1 MTEQQ
6 RVLLAV
12 GLTFIIFWVW
22 QVILGQIDPPVNM
35 EPQELS
41 AEAPAAQPIEGQVKA
56 PDTLSA
62 KPAAEGD
69 QWNIGAQEEFAPV
82 EAAPVVVQ
90 KQTAKLHSKF
100 LDVSIS
106 NQGPSLNHV
115 ALKEY
120 TEVLEEGGP
129 KTPVSLAANA
139 EGDADQARFKF
150 LINGQEESIPFVLEK
165 GGAKA
170 SLRGK
175 SKSGLGI
182 VVDTKVR
189 KDQYGLDYDITFANS
204 SGAAQQAQLI
214 VEMGLPKPTDE
225 GSMFAPSMQEYRG
238 ICATSEELESYNID
252 DTEEGPARATQPSF
266 WAGLDKQYFVV
277 AATLGKEQTGNCEVR
292 SENEKITVAFDLG
305 SEGVASGLSVRKS
318 FSLYLGPKREDKL
331 TEIDPHLAEAVEYN
345 IMGIPLAFIAR
356 PMVWAMNVF
365 HGWFGSWGLAIILL
379 TFAVKIILFPVTY
392 KSVVSMRKMQLLKP
406 ELDKIKARFP
416 DDREKQQM
424 EQIRIF
430 KEKGVNPLGGC
441 LPMLLQMPVW
451 FALYRALWTAV
462 DLYQQPFL
470 WIVDLTSK
478 EPFPFLALAL
488 GAVTFLQ
495 QKLTPT
501 TMDSDQARIMMFM
514 MPIMLTVIM
523 VGLPSGLVLYIFVNS
538 VLTIGQQLVINKRVP
553 VPT

>member
-22 QVILGQIDPPVNM
+22 QVILGEIDPPVQIQP
-35 EPQELS
+35 EAALQE
-41 AEAPAAQPIEGQVKA
+41 ETIAPEKLML
-56 PDTLSA
+56 DTLGGEVAGDSKA
-62 KPAAEGD
+62 LEALMVEG
-69 QWNIGAQEEFAPV
+69 ALEVAPK
-82 EAAPVVVQ
+82 PVVVQ
-90 KQTAKLHSKF
+90 KQSATLRSKM

-106 NQGPSLNHV
+106 NEGASLSRIY
-115 ALKEY
+115 LKEY
-120 TEVLEEGGP
+120 TETVGEDGGRA
-129 KTPVSLAANA
+129 PVSLAATVEGEA
-139 EGDADQARFKF
+139 EQAKLLFF
-150 LINGQEESIPFVLEK
+150 VNGQQETIPLVLEK
-165 GGAKA
+165 GGSKA
-170 SLRGK
+170 SLRGQ
-175 SKSGLGI
+175 SASGLG
-182 VVDTKVR
+182 VVIDTRVR
-189 KDQYGLDYDITFANS
+189 EGQYGLDYDITFSNR
-204 SGAAQQAQLI
+204 GAAALEAKVV
-214 VEMGLPKPTDE
+214 VEMGLPKPTEE
-225 GSMFAPSMQEYRG
+225 GGLLTPSMQEYRG
-238 ICATSEELESYNID
+238 ICMTSEEVESFNLD
-252 DTEEGPARATQPSF
+252 DTEEGPVKASLPVF

-277 AATLGKEQTGNCEVR
+277 AAALHGEQTGVCEVR
-292 SENEKITVAFDLG
+292 SENETIAVTLDLG
-305 SEGVASGLSVRKS
+305 GESIAPGQAHKKS

-331 TEIDPHLAEAVEYN
+331 EEVEPHLTNVIEYN

-356 PMVWAMNVF
+356 PMIWAMNVF
-365 HGWFGSWGLAIILL
+365 HGWFGSWGMAIILL
-379 TFAVKIILFPVTY
+379 TLGVKSILFPITY

-470 WIVDLTSK
+470 WIVDLTAK

-488 GAVTFLQ
+488 GGVTFLQ

-501 TMDSDQARIMMFM
+501 TMDNDQARIMMFM